1 MLKKEYRLNAK
12 ERLIFTNS
20 INSPFFTLKTVKS
33 NRVHNRYGFVISKK
47 IDKRAV
53 ARNRIK
59 RVFRTYIEGSLKDIK
74 PGFDMLFIIKKSI
87 LSIPERDYGPSIKNV
102 LEKGQLLK

>member
-1 MLKKEYRLNAK
+1 MLKKEFRLNRQEK
-12 ERLIFTNS
+12 LIFTNS

-53 ARNRIK
+53 VRNRIK
-59 RVFRTYIEGSLKDIK
+59 RVFRTCIERSLKDIK

-87 LSIPERDYGPSIKNV
+87 SSIPERDYCPGIKNAF
-102 LEKGQLLK
+102 EKGQLLK